1 MEQDPNDEPAS
12 VLLEKIREE
21 KEKLLEEGKIKKQKW
36 LPLIA
41 EDEVP
46 YELVEGWAW
55 TYLGRIIE
63 LISGQHIKKHN
74 YNTDSHGVSYLTGP
88 IDFGEKYPIITKWTE
103 KPKVIAHKNDILLT
117 VKGAGLGKNNLV
129 DVNEIAI
136 SRQLMAI
143 KSILVDFY
151 YIHLFVKSKYQY
163 FQDAGVGIAIP
174 GIGRDDILYM
184 KIPLPPLPEQRRIV
198 AK

>member
-1 MEQDPNDEPAS
+1 
-12 VLLEKIREE
+12 
-21 KEKLLEEGKIKKQKW
+21 
-36 LPLIA
+36 
-41 EDEVP
+41 
-46 YELVEGWAW
+46 
-55 TYLGRIIE
+55 
-63 LISGQHIKKHN
+63 
-74 YNTDSHGVSYLTGP
+74 
-88 IDFGEKYPIITKWTE
+88 
-103 KPKVIAHKNDILLT
+103 
-117 VKGAGLGKNNLV
+117 GAGLGKNNLV

-198 AK
+198 AKVEKLMYLCDQLEVKTEQSQNHSEKLLKAVIHEVLAG